1 MDNKE
6 IKEARKTN
14 FTGINISA
22 NVYNLII
29 GLVLMWG
36 VILNIVM
43 AQMFGDAIQQINYI
57 VLILLYFAGSITSII
72 VIYKSNNPV
81 ISFVGFNVLSVS
93 MGLIL
98 INFVSYFDIG
108 SIVIAFATTAVITAI
123 MTILATIFPTIF
135 SKLGKTLFITLIISI
150 IVELLV
156 IIIIGTDPMLF
167 DFLFVIIFCGY
178 IGYDWS
184 KAQQYP
190 PTIDNAI
197 DSAADMYVDVVNL
210 FVRILSIIGKKH

>member
-1 MDNKE
+1 
-6 IKEARKTN
+6 
-14 FTGINISA
+14 
-22 NVYNLII
+22 
-29 GLVLMWG
+29 
-36 VILNIVM
+36 
-43 AQMFGDAIQQINYI
+43 
-57 VLILLYFAGSITSII
+57 
-72 VIYKSNNPV
+72 
-81 ISFVGFNVLSVS
+81 
-93 MGLIL
+93 
-98 INFVSYFDIG
+98 
-108 SIVIAFATTAVITAI
+108 

-156 IIIIGTDPMLF
+156 IIITGIDPMLF

-210 FVRILSIIGKKH
+210 FVRILNIIGKKH